1 MSRRIHT
8 ASLHSARLIERPN
21 CIPKSRPRGTKALGL
36 RYERSLAKY
45 LPGATHGQW
54 IEFADRNGPGFCQ
67 PDFLLNFRPRCMVVL
82 ECKLSWTFDAVE
94 QLDNLYR
101 PVVEKV
107 FGLPAVGVVVTKN
120 LVRFPPGYWKVCSTL
135 GAAIE
140 VAEEEKMSIW
150 HWLGTPSTARMLKLL
165 AA

>member
-1 MSRRIHT
+1 MPRHIHKE
-8 ASLHSARLIERPN
+8 SLCSARLIDRPA
-21 CIPKSRPRGTKALGL
+21 CIPKSRPRGTRAAGL

-45 LPGATHGQW
+45 LPSASHGQW
-54 IEFADRNGPGFCQ
+54 FEFEDKFGAGYCQ
-67 PDFLLNFRPRCMVVL
+67 PDFLLNFRPRCMIVL

-107 FGLPAVGVVVTKN
+107 FGVPAVGIVVTKN
-120 LVRFPPGYWKVCSTL
+120 LARLPPGYWKICATL
-135 GAAIE
+135 GAAVE
-140 VAEEEKMSIW
+140 AAEKSQMSIW
-150 HWLGTPSTARMLKLL
+150 HWLGTARLVDL

>member
-1 MSRRIHT
+1 MTRHIHT
-8 ASLHSARLIERPN
+8 DSLHFARLIEQPS
-21 CIPKSRPRGTKALGL
+21 CIPKSRPRGTRAVGL

-45 LPGATHGQW
+45 LPSASHGQW
-54 IEFADRNGPGFCQ
+54 IEFEDRNGAGFCQ
-67 PDFLLNFRPRCMVVL
+67 PDFLLNFRPRCMVML

-107 FGLPAVGVVVTKN
+107 FGVPAVGVVVTKN
-120 LVRFPPGYWKVCSTL
+120 LTNFPGYWKVCPTL

-140 VAEEEKMSIW
+140 IAKQEQMSVW
-150 HWLGTPSTARMLKLL
+150 HWLGTPYTARLVDLL